1 MSTYQ
6 TTVQDS
12 NQIRFGSAKVEVG
25 ATVGTLVDLGAAQD
39 VNFEEKFDVVYL
51 QPHNAPKEQI
61 AIKNHEASVSFKM
74 MEINFA
80 NLNTIRGGID
90 TYTPVAGDAT
100 PVTGETHTLTGT
112 TAVRLNHKNGAGTE
126 VSTISVTDA
135 SDNAA
140 TRNTDYVCFV
150 DEEGWTCIA
159 RVAAS
164 TAISS
169 GEGVKVNYSYTPS
182 ASREFSTGGKNTIT
196 PSVVRLTN
204 VNSSGKKFEITVYS
218 ATAEGGI
225 KLEFPAD
232 DGDEPMMPEIKLVG
246 VCDAT
251 RTAGDQLFKIV
262 DEQGVT
268 A

>member
-25 ATVGTLVDLGAAQD
+25 ASVGTLINLGAAQD
-39 VNFEEKFDVVYL
+39 INFEETFEVVYL
-51 QPHNAPKEQI
+51 QPHNAPKQQI
-61 AIKNHEASVSFKM
+61 AIKNHEAAVTFKM

-90 TYTPVAGDAT
+90 TYAAVDTTPISVSNE
-100 PVTGETHTLTGT
+100 PHTLTGT
-112 TAVRLNHKNGAGTE
+112 TAVRLDHKNGAGTE
-126 VSTISVTDA
+126 VSTIVVTDA
-135 SDNAA
+135 SSNAA
-140 TRNTDYVCFV
+140 VRGTDYIIFQ
-150 DEEGWTCIA
+150 DEEGYSCIA

-169 GEGVKVNYSYTPS
+169 GEGVLVDYEYTPS
-182 ASREFSTGGKNTIT
+182 SSREFSSGGKNTIS
-196 PSVVRLTN
+196 PRVVRLTN
-204 VNSSGKKFEITVYS
+204 TNSANKKFEITVYA

-225 KLEFPAD
+225 KLEFPPD